1 MSPLIPAIVG
11 ALVKGAIEHKP
22 STAAGVATIASA
34 LAVPSVTGDGVVI
47 PATLEEGIIQ
57 LVMAGIGLF
66 LVWYRGRKKA

>member
-11 ALVKGAIEHKP
+11 AIVKGAVEHKP

-66 LVWYRGRKKA
+66 LVWYRGRKA